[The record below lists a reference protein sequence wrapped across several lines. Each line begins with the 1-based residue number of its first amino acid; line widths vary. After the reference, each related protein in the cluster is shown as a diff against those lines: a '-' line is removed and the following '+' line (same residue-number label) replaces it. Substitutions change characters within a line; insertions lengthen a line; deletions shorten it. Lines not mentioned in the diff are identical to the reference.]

1 MKRFTGV
8 ILILG
13 VLALGFE
20 GCATKA
26 QTGAVIG
33 AGAGAVAGA
42 AVGRAAG
49 STAAGAILGAVIGGA
64 AGAIIGDYMDE
75 QSREIERDIEGAR
88 VERIG
93 EGIKITFESGIL
105 FDFDRSDLKPV
116 AQQNLTKLAAIL
128 NKYSDT
134 DILIEGH
141 TDSDGAEDY
150 NMGLSRRRAES
161 VVNHLAGE
169 AVDATRFTIMAYG
182 ETQPVAPNDT
192 AANKA
197 LNRRVEVAIMANDE
211 LKAAAERQAKG
222 L

>member
-1 MKRFTGV
+1 MKRLTGV
-8 ILILG
+8 VLILSL
-13 VLALGFE
+13 LALAVE
-20 GCATKA
+20 GCATKS
-26 QTGAVIG
+26 QTGAVVG

-42 AVGRAAG
+42 AIGRAAG

-105 FDFDRSDLKPV
+105 FDFDRANLKTV
-116 AQQNLTKLAAIL
+116 ARENLTKLAAIL
-128 NKYSDT
+128 NKYPDT
-134 DILIEGH
+134 DVLIEGH
-141 TDSDGAEDY
+141 TDSDGAADY

-161 VVNHLAGE
+161 VVNHLSGQT
-169 AVDATRFTIMAYG
+169 VDPTRFTIMAYG
-182 ETQPVAPNDT
+182 EDQPVAPNDNP
-192 AANKA
+192 ANKA
-197 LNRRVEVAIMANDE
+197 LNRRVEVAIMANDK
-211 LKAAAERQAKG
+211 LKSAAERQAKG

>member
-1 MKRFTGV
+1 MKRIMGAV
-8 ILILG
+8 LILG
-13 VLALGFE
+13 MLVLAVE

-26 QTGAVIG
+26 QTGAAVG

-64 AGAIIGDYMDE
+64 AGAIIGDYMD
-75 QSREIERDIEGAR
+75 QQAREIEQDIAGAR

-105 FDFDRSDLKPV
+105 FDFDRADLKAV
-116 AQQNLTKLAAIL
+116 AMSNLAKLATIL
-128 NKYSDT
+128 NKYPDT

-141 TDSDGAEDY
+141 TDSDGAADY

-161 VVNHLAGE
+161 VVNYLA
-169 AVDATRFTIMAYG
+169 AQTVDPTRFTVMAYG

-192 AANKA
+192 PMNKA
-197 LNRRVEVAIMANDE
+197 LNRRVEVAIMANDK
-211 LKAAAERQAKG
+211 LKAAAERRAKG